1 MYGPSDSAGGSTEQ
15 RLRLHMTSSPLT
27 AALDPTASSDSHDL
41 PARSPRTTRY
51 QAQLI
56 PGTPLLALPLPPR
69 LPRRLRAPT
78 HRTPNPR
85 RPTASET
92 SDSSFYTAR
101 TSDTFYSA
109 SSGSS
114 TSTLTRKVSTRS
126 PGRPPSLRR
135 KISPTELSLRELRT
149 KHSRQC
155 LIRAKQSEEQ
165 LQRVYESQIL
175 AYLEGSFVGLDRVA
189 D

>member
-1 MYGPSDSAGGSTEQ
+1 MISPHKVRVQLDTKPNSSLEHHCSLCHFLYASRAACEHLHH
-15 RLRLHMTSSPLT
+15 LRP
-27 AALDPTASSDSHDL
+27 D
-41 PARSPRTTRY
+41 
-51 QAQLI
+51 Q
-56 PGTPLLALPLPPR
+56 
-69 LPRRLRAPT
+69 
-78 HRTPNPR
+78 R

-126 PGRPPSLRR
+126 PSRRPSLRR

-149 KHSRQC
+149 RQSRQC

-175 AYLEGSFVGLDRVA
+175 AYLEGSFVGLDGVA